1 MRPVQWK
8 PSIELSATE
17 QVIVKRI
24 RRAKLFIFLREHR
37 HEVFDPAFQE
47 ELASLYQD
55 SARGQ
60 PPVAPALL
68 ALATIL
74 QAYTGASDDEVIEAS
89 VMDRRW
95 QLVLDCLDTEEAP
108 FSKGTLIAF
117 RQRLIEAN
125 MDRRLIERTL
135 EVAKQAG
142 AFGAGPLRAALDSS
156 PLWGA
161 GRVEDT
167 YNLLGHALRK
177 ALGVIAD
184 QQGWGLAEVAVE
196 AKAQVLVS
204 GSSLKAALDRNWD
217 DPQERQEALAVVLA
231 ALTAVECWLE
241 TQPESKADPAVQA
254 NMQTAQQIKAQ
265 DVELTQTGTA
275 TLRKGVAKD
284 RRISIEDAQ
293 MRHGR
298 KSRSVRVDGYK
309 RHVLHDLD
317 SGLVRAVGITLA
329 NAPEASVTEAI
340 SADLLA
346 QQAHLDEL
354 HIDRAYLSS
363 TLVRERSAD
372 LVIYCKAWPVRNGTR
387 FLKTAFELDWEQQ
400 RIRCPNQ
407 QEMPF
412 EPGGTVH
419 FPAKVCATCPLRERC
434 TSSPRGRSVSI
445 HPDEALLGE
454 LRQRQLTAAGRTKLR
469 ERVAVEHTLAHLG
482 YWQGRRARYR
492 GDRKNL
498 FDLRRCAVVH
508 NLHVLARLEAFSRAA

>member
-1 MRPVQWK
+1 MRPVQWE
-8 PSIELSATE
+8 PPIELSATE

-24 RRAKLFIFLREHR
+24 RRAKLFVFLREHR
-37 HEVFDPAFQE
+37 HEVFDAAFQE

-55 SARGQ
+55 SPRGQ

-89 VMDRRW
+89 QLDRRW

-108 FSKGTLIAF
+108 FGKGTLVAF

-125 MDRRLIERTL
+125 MDRRLIERTI
-135 EVAKQAG
+135 EVARQAG
-142 AFGAGPLRAALDSS
+142 ALGAGPLRAALDSS

-177 ALGVIAD
+177 ALGVIAV
-184 QQGWGLAEVAVE
+184 QQGWELAELATE
-196 AKAQVLVS
+196 AKAPVVS

-217 DPQERQEALAVVLA
+217 DPTARQEALAVVLA
-231 ALTAVECWLE
+231 ALTAVESWLE

-254 NMQTAQQIKAQ
+254 NLQTAQQIKAQ
-265 DVELTQTGTA
+265 DVEVTKTGTA
-275 TLRKGVAKD
+275 TLRKGVAKE

-309 RHVLHDLD
+309 RHVVHDLD
-317 SGLVRAVGITLA
+317 SGLVRAVGITPA

-340 SADLLA
+340 KTDLAA
-346 QQAHLDEL
+346 QQAQLAEL

-387 FLKTAFELDWEQQ
+387 FLKTAFELDWERQ

-419 FPAKVCATCPLRERC
+419 FPTEVCAACPLRERC
-434 TSSPRGRSVSI
+434 TSSPHGRSVSI

-454 LRQRQLTAAGRTKLR
+454 LRKRQLTAAGRAKLR

-508 NLHVLARLEAFSRAA
+508 NLHVLARLEAFSHAA